1 VADVAIASALDML
14 ATRGDAKGLDR
25 WLERSKGREM
35 SGPAASRA
43 ARARETRAFI
53 AAHPERVI
61 ASGPKALEL
70 LDLREI
76 AGRPCRRFRATSH
89 A

>member
-1 VADVAIASALDML
+1 MVGPWPTS
-14 ATRGDAKGLDR
+14 
-25 WLERSKGREM
+25 RS
-35 SGPAASRA
+35 
-43 ARARETRAFI
+43 RARETRAFI

-89 A
+89 E